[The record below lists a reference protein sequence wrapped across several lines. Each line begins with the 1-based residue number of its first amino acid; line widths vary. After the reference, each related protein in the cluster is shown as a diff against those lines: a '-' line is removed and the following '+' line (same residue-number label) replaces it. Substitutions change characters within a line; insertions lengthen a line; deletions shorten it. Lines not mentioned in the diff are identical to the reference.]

1 MTGELKCRN
10 FTLIVI
16 TIQLLKIMTN
26 QYYTIHYYFIYRFII
41 FMYGTGDRVDNVDDS
56 IIMYHNNDDR

>member
-16 TIQLLKIMTN
+16 TIQLLKIMTR
-26 QYYTIHYYFIYRFII
+26 QYYTINYYFIYRFII
-41 FMYGTGDRVDNVDDS
+41 FMYGTGDRMDNVDDS
-56 IIMYHNNDDR
+56 IITYHNNDDR